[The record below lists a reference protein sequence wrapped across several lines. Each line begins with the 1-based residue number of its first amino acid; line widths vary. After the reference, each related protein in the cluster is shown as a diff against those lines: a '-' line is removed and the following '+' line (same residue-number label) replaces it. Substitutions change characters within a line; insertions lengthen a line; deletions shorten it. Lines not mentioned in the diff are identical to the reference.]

1 MSTTTRQFTP
11 ADETL
16 KQLGGN
22 KFIAMTGAK
31 NLYTAD
37 KGLTLS
43 MHLTKNKLKAKYLQ
57 ITLDEST
64 DTYKMVFSTIKT
76 VNGNPEFIDLLIH
89 ERVYNDMLVD
99 LYRKAT
105 GHVTNL

>member
-1 MSTTTRQFTP
+1 MSTITRQFTA

-31 NLYTAD
+31 NIYSAD
-37 KGLTLS
+37 NGMTLS

-57 ITLDEST
+57 ITLDPTT
-64 DTYKMVFSTIKT
+64 DTYKMVFSTLKT
-76 VNGNPEFIDLLIH
+76 IDFSPTVIELLVY
-89 ERVYNDMLVD
+89 ERVYNDMLQD
-99 LYRKAT
+99 LYEKAT
-105 GHVTNL
+105 GQRISL